1 MIALKVAH
9 NGQPVCTAGI
19 GDLGVISS
27 HVTWVHSLNYRTEPD
42 GEPFERTELS
52 MHVGGL
58 HTPTNEHRTW
68 NTPSINIGDTITVEI
83 IETVDITPHSDG
95 RIFDQAQASEDE
107 RDYVRKKA
115 LEYGWTIVEHT
126 ETPTSKG

>member
-9 NGQPVCTAGI
+9 NGQLVCIAGI

-27 HVTWVHSLNYRTEPD
+27 HVTWVHSLDYRTEPD
-42 GEPFERTELS
+42 GEPSERVELS

-58 HTPTNEHRTW
+58 YTPTNEHRTW
-68 NTPSINIGDTITVEI
+68 DTPTINVGDTVTVEI
-83 IETVDITPHSDG
+83 IETGDITPHSDV
-95 RIFDQAQASEDE
+95 RTYDQARDAENE

-115 LEYGWTIVEHT
+115 REYGWTIVEQT
-126 ETPTSKG
+126 ETHV